1 MARYWPKRV
10 RNLRFLT
17 SDQTGVDKG
26 IPLLS
31 RTEPL
36 GYLSRAESEHSVR
49 RSSWEFRGSK
59 INKERNGK
67 SDFQKLHGSQRYG
80 GSEMGDAMWRVRD
93 VYLEREREEHEGWR
107 VGSETQA
114 YHQARLYVKA

>member
-1 MARYWPKRV
+1 MARYWPKQV

-26 IPLLS
+26 IPFLS

-36 GYLSRAESEHSVR
+36 GYLSRAESEHSVK
-49 RSSWEFRGSK
+49 RSSWELHGSK

-67 SDFQKLHGSQRYG
+67 SDFQKRHGSQRYG
-80 GSEMGDAMWRVRD
+80 GSEMGDAMWRVRERER
-93 VYLEREREEHEGWR
+93 EREREEREGLDLKLKLI
-107 VGSETQA
+107 TKA
-114 YHQARLYVKA
+114 KLYVKA